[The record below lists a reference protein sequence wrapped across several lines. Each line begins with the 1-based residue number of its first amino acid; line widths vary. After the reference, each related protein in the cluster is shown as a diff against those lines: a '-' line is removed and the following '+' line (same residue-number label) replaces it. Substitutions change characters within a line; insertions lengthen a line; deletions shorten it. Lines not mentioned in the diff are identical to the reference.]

1 MLGGVGIVVTSGWET
16 EVLEIFYILMRV
28 VMTWICTYVKG
39 HLGVYLRSMHT
50 LYMSYIKKE
59 KSKFRGSKDI
69 L

>member
-50 LYMSYIKKE
+50 LYMSYINKE